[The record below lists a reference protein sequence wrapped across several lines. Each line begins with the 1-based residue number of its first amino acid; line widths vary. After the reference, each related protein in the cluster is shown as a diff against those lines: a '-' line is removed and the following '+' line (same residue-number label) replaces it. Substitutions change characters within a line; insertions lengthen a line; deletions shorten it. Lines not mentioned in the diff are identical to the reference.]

1 MEEQKYAVSEPGYLQ
16 ETMERM
22 DPPAENEHTTK
33 ATKATKATAREEFI
47 FSRPFVFEEREVK
60 SIYMDLDSL
69 TGRDVKRV
77 IQSLPP
83 EDQAA
88 PVIELNKTFQAA
100 LAAYAADVPI
110 ELIEAASIKD
120 YSAITLKVMDFLL

>member
-22 DPPAENEHTTK
+22 DRPAENER
-33 ATKATKATAREEFI
+33 ATKTVAREEFI
-47 FSRPFVFEEREVK
+47 FSRPFVFEGRDVK

>member
-22 DPPAENEHTTK
+22 DPPAENERAVKTE
-33 ATKATKATAREEFI
+33 AREEFI

>member
-22 DPPAENEHTTK
+22 DPPAENER
-33 ATKATKATAREEFI
+33 ATKASAREEFI
-47 FSRPFVFEEREVK
+47 FSRPFVFEGRDVK

>member
-22 DPPAENEHTTK
+22 DRPAENERAMKTE
-33 ATKATKATAREEFI
+33 AREEFI
-47 FSRPFVFEEREVK
+47 FSRPFVFEGRDVK

-120 YSAITLKVMDFLL
+120 YSAITLKVMNFLL

>member
-1 MEEQKYAVSEPGYLQ
+1 MEEQKYAVSEQGYLQ

-22 DPPAENEHTTK
+22 DPPAENERAMKTK
-33 ATKATKATAREEFI
+33 AREEFI
-47 FSRPFVFEEREVK
+47 FSRPFVFEGRDVK